1 METNQPSK
9 QSTAKLITTI
19 IVLVVILGLLF
30 AYANTRQTRD
40 DMNTEQPTE
49 QEIIMEDRQVQEIQ
63 MQSSSDDVAAIEADL
78 NSTNLDNLDQ

>member
-30 AYANTRQTRD
+30 AYANTRQVRD

-49 QEIIMEDRQVQEIQ
+49 QEIIMEDTQVQEIQ